1 MQVNTCLLW
10 LRGWDRRHL
19 IVTVRPISSSALG
32 IEWKAGRNDLP
43 GRSCSGYAL
52 TELHIQCSFRSI
64 HSVNFRRGVSRNGE
78 YVDADTETAA
88 AKRIVG
94 LAGSLRAA
102 SFNRQLLAAV
112 AFELPPGVTLEVWD
126 GLQDVPPFNEDIE
139 GGPAPVAVTELRS
152 VIGDA
157 DGVLIATPEYNGSI
171 PGQLKNA
178 LDWASRPRGDAVLE
192 GKPVATLSASP
203 SRRGVRGRRRTCVR
217 FLVSSAPR
225 SAATKLRCR
234 ASTNSLT

>member
-1 MQVNTCLLW
+1 
-10 LRGWDRRHL
+10 
-19 IVTVRPISSSALG
+19 
-32 IEWKAGRNDLP
+32 
-43 GRSCSGYAL
+43 
-52 TELHIQCSFRSI
+52 
-64 HSVNFRRGVSRNGE
+64 VSRNGE

-178 LDWASRPRGDAVLE
+178 LDWASRPRGDAVLK

-203 SRRGVRGRRRTCVR
+203 SRRGGAGAQADLRKVLGVIGAEIRGDEIAV
-217 FLVSSAPR
+217 PR
-225 SAATKLRCR
+225 IHE
-234 ASTNSLT
+234 